1 MLVLVF
7 DTETTGLPKCKI
19 MNQETLHLWPHIVQ
33 FSYIVYDTDLNA
45 IVKTSDNIVKMPDG
59 ISIPEEASK
68 IHGITNEMS
77 LSKGISI
84 QHVICEFFID
94 LMNVNL
100 LVGHNVTFD
109 LNILKIELLRVIY
122 TSDTQNMSKKDLKD
136 FKKYFHFIT
145 NFKNIYCTLQES
157 IEFCD
162 IKTLDKYGKSYLK
175 YPKLTELHQKLFSS
189 VPNNLHNS
197 FNDVLVTLRCFMKL
211 KFNTDVD
218 DKCNMF
224 KMIVN
229 NLCVL

>member
-1 MLVLVF
+1 M
-7 DTETTGLPKCKI
+7 
-19 MNQETLHLWPHIVQ
+19 
-33 FSYIVYDTDLNA
+33 
-45 IVKTSDNIVKMPDG
+45 
-59 ISIPEEASK
+59 
-68 IHGITNEMS
+68 
-77 LSKGISI
+77 
-84 QHVICEFFID
+84 
-94 LMNVNL
+94 
-100 LVGHNVTFD
+100 
-109 LNILKIELLRVIY
+109 LRVIY

-175 YPKLTELHQKLFSS
+175 YPKLTELHQKLFCS